1 MYMLCIDFV
10 LTSTFLCH
18 GLVTGNY
25 RSEVT
30 VGKQNNRITGI
41 PALPPHST
49 AVRWRH
55 TPHTHTHIHIHRYF
69 RR

>member
-18 GLVTGNY
+18 GLVD
-25 RSEVT
+25 
-30 VGKQNNRITGI
+30 
-41 PALPPHST
+41 
-49 AVRWRH
+49 
-55 TPHTHTHIHIHRYF
+55 